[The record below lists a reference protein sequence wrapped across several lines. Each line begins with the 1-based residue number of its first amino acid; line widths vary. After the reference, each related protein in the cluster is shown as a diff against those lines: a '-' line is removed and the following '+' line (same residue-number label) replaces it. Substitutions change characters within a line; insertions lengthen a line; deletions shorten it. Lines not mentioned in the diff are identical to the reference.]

1 MTTHNG
7 TGCNTLDLT
16 ALTRGSP
23 ILDLQERGRIRALES
38 GVVEPQERDLDQLSE
53 YARSAATYVARPG
66 FDPAGSLQ
74 DGMREALYQKNLSEL
89 KRDEEM
95 LRIATAQ
102 SREASEA
109 AARKRAAVGQRADL
123 PLVAMIAAICVL
135 AISVAPTL
143 HDFIFHTLPDDILN
157 WFLSLGVSALL
168 GVMLAWGLFSSSAA
182 RSRAPMAVGIVISV
196 GLGILRLSAAE
207 TLREVVFTIGL
218 TLMEIGVV
226 LFLDWRAGIYNTAID
241 SWTARTTAAAEAE
254 AFSTVQGQE
263 VARLAGEQ
271 QRLTGLI
278 TDHLDYLARREELM
292 LDATAREQV
301 YIQAVRDSY
310 LQVVAEN
317 RGRLQKSQ

>member
-1 MTTHNG
+1 MTAWNG
-7 TGCNTLDLT
+7 TGGNTLDLT

-23 ILDLQERGRIRALES
+23 ILEVENRGRIRALES
-38 GVVEPQERDLDQLSE
+38 GIVEPQEGDLEQLRD
-53 YARSAATYVARPG
+53 YARAAATYVGRPG
-66 FDPAGSLQ
+66 FDPAGNLQ
-74 DGMREALYQKNLSEL
+74 DGMREALHQKNVCEL

-109 AARKRAAVGQRADL
+109 AARARAGVGERADL
-123 PLVAMIAAICVL
+123 PLAAMVAAICVL

-157 WFLSLGVSALL
+157 WFLSLAVSALL

-182 RSRAPMAVGIVISV
+182 RSRAPMVVGIVISV
-196 GLGILRLSAAE
+196 GLAVLRLSAAE

-226 LFLDWRAGIYNTAID
+226 LFLDWRAGIYNGAVD
-241 SWTARTTAAAEAE
+241 SWMARSAAAAAAEA
-254 AFSTVQGQE
+254 FSGVQARE

-271 QRLTGLI
+271 QRLTALI
-278 TDHLDYLARREELM
+278 SGHLDYLARREELM
-292 LDATAREQV
+292 LDAATREQV
-301 YIQAVRDSY
+301 YVQAIRDSY